1 MSVLIFV
8 VYFLAC
14 QFSLTLADDGGAA
27 KRLAL
32 RRPTGKVIGKATT
45 TTTVEPLPS
54 EDDEG
59 DYAEGEQ
66 DNQYADEGEDGGPSS
81 TTTTTTTETPK
92 RIGPVIRPFRSN
104 DEFLNALK
112 RRQMNAKRNKCKLKF
127 YNKIYLIIKK
137 KLVEKPVPNKTV
149 QDSQEA
155 EETAPASTKS
165 FNKPS
170 AGGNRRKFSKTSK
183 SEPEDDA
190 AEETETEQREDVKPK
205 RPVPGRLALRKRS

>member
-1 MSVLIFV
+1 LLFVFHPSVLIFV
-8 VYFLAC
+8 LYFLAC

-32 RRPTGKVIGKATT
+32 RRPTGKVIGKAST

-66 DNQYADEGEDGGPSS
+66 DNQYADEGEDGGPST

-112 RRQMNAKRNKCKLKF
+112 RRQMNAKRNKL
-127 YNKIYLIIKK
+127 
-137 KLVEKPVPNKTV
+137 EKPIPSKSV

-170 AGGNRRKFSKTSK
+170 AGGNRRKFNKTSK
-183 SEPEDDA
+183 SEPEDNA

-205 RPVPGRLALRKRS
+205 RPIPGRLALRKRS

>member
-1 MSVLIFV
+1 AFIFV
-8 VYFLAC
+8 VYVLAL
-14 QFSLTLADDGGAA
+14 QFSLTIADDGAA
-27 KRLAL
+27 GKRLAL
-32 RRPTGKVIGKATT
+32 RRPTGKVIGKASTT
-45 TTTVEPLPS
+45 TTAEPVPS

-59 DYAEGEQ
+59 DYGEGEQ
-66 DNQYADEGEDGGPSS
+66 DNQYADEGEDTGPSS

-112 RRQMNAKRNKCKLKF
+112 RRQMNAKRNKF
-127 YNKIYLIIKK
+127 
-137 KLVEKPVPNKTV
+137 

-165 FNKPS
+165 FNKPN
-170 AGGNRRKFSKTSK
+170 AGGNRRKFNKTSK
-183 SEPEDDA
+183 SEPEDNA

-205 RPVPGRLALRKRS
+205 RPAPGRLALRKRS

>member
-1 MSVLIFV
+1 M
-8 VYFLAC
+8 AC

-112 RRQMNAKRNKCKLKF
+112 RRQMNAKRNKCKLKEG
-127 YNKIYLIIKK
+127 KK
-137 KLVEKPVPNKTV
+137 
-149 QDSQEA
+149 
-155 EETAPASTKS
+155 
-165 FNKPS
+165 
-170 AGGNRRKFSKTSK
+170 
-183 SEPEDDA
+183 
-190 AEETETEQREDVKPK
+190 
-205 RPVPGRLALRKRS
+205 